1 MSPNMGWVFKIDD
14 ILYIKKH
21 KHKNDKKKKCIL
33 PIQVPNSQHPRI
45 EVDDRYSNPRLSS
58 WNKSKLIHNP
68 TNKNKHKSHITI

>member
-1 MSPNMGWVFKIDD
+1 MFKIDD

-21 KHKNDKKKKCIL
+21 KHKNDKKKECIL

-58 WNKSKLIHNP
+58 
-68 TNKNKHKSHITI
+68 